1 MTEVTNGNAGSVRL
15 SGGREE
21 PGGVHEA
28 LRQVCPLN
36 EVLDRVSGKWAIG
49 VLTLTEAKEVVRFT
63 EYERAIPGI
72 SRRMLTLTLRNLQR
86 DGLLDRSVYATV
98 PPKTEYR
105 LTEAARELARTLSLL
120 THWAKR
126 HQEHV
131 HASRIEYDDGH

>member
-1 MTEVTNGNAGSVRL
+1 MTEVTNGNGESVH
-15 SGGREE
+15 SSEGRGEFD
-21 PGGVHEA
+21 GVHEA
-28 LRQVCPLN
+28 VRQVCPLN

-49 VLTLTEAKEVVRFT
+49 VLTLTGAEEVVRFT

-86 DGLLDRSVYATV
+86 DGLLDRTVYATV

-120 THWAKR
+120 TDWARR
-126 HQEHV
+126 HQVHV
-131 HASRIEYDDGH
+131 HASRIDYDGGR